1 MSLVSAR
8 VTQVGTHKLV
18 LVTQIIPSIAATL
31 NEACGTDPDWLCRK
45 VFEWT
50 DNSDVAGIATWL
62 VDRPVKVLVIVLLA
76 LLTRRIVHKAIDG
89 LIDRLMSERSSE
101 EKDAVRA
108 AEASSSMLRRE
119 VLSGKLASLRNRT
132 DRARQRAKTLGML
145 FKSIASA
152 AVGTVTLMM
161 LLGEFDINL
170 GPLLAG
176 AGILGLGIGF
186 GSQSLVRDLLSGIF
200 MLIENQ
206 YGVGDWIDVGEA
218 DGTVESLGLRTT
230 RLRDKYGTLWHI
242 PNGEI
247 RRVGNMTQSWSK
259 IPMEI
264 DVAYD
269 TDLDLAMETMKT
281 VADGVWNEQLE
292 EATIV
297 EEPVVSGIQNFGADG
312 ITIRLSVKTEPGE
325 QWSTARVLR
334 KRLKEAFDEAG
345 IEIPF
350 PQRTV
355 WLRSEADQKAVA
367 KKTGPGFQTGPR
379 SAGGGG
385 GGDDGE

>member
-1 MSLVSAR
+1 MSAQASQ
-8 VTQVGTHKLV
+8 TGEPKL
-18 LVTQIIPSIAATL
+18 LFVTQIIPSTAATL
-31 NEACGTDPDWLCRK
+31 TEACGTDPDWLCRK

-89 LIDRLMSERSSE
+89 LIDRLMSERSTE
-101 EKDAVRA
+101 EKDAVQA
-108 AEASSSMLRRE
+108 AEASSGTLRRE
-119 VLSGKLASLRNRT
+119 MLSEKLASLRERT
-132 DRARQRAKTLGML
+132 DRARQRAKTLGVL

-152 AVGTVTLMM
+152 VIGAVTLMM

-170 GPLLAG
+170 GPLIAG
-176 AGILGLGIGF
+176 AGILGVAIGF
-186 GSQSLVRDLLSGIF
+186 GAQSLVRDLLCGIF
-200 MLIENQ
+200 MLIEDQ
-206 YGVGDWIDVGEA
+206 YGVGDVIDAGDA
-218 DGTVESLGLRTT
+218 TGTVESVGLRTT
-230 RLRDKYGTLWHI
+230 RIRDRHGTLWHI

-247 RRVGNMTQSWSK
+247 RRVGNMTQVWARA
-259 IPMEI
+259 ILDI

-269 TDLDLAMETMKT
+269 TDLDLAMETIKT

-292 EATIV
+292 QATIV
-297 EEPVVSGIQNFGADG
+297 EEPVISGVQDFGADA
-312 ITIRLSVKTEPGE
+312 ITIRLSVKTEPAE
-325 QWSTARVLR
+325 QWSTGRVLR

-355 WLRSEADQKAVA
+355 WLRSEADQKPVV

-379 SAGGGG
+379 SG
-385 GGDDGE
+385 GGDDDGE